1 MSGLT
6 EKIDRL
12 GAQMQQIF
20 PSISLRYGTESAIDS
35 SYRTIIRK
43 SSHGGLGLASAK
55 YIFIFCILCFS
66 VPTFAAVNAS
76 ITNQGENVHLE
87 LEGQNQWDYDV
98 KKLEGKNRFAYQ
110 VTVPALSES
119 SIANLRAFSSPLVK
133 SVEVN
138 TQGADGKTVLTFQL
152 SRGDI
157 EPFDYLTEKPSK
169 LIVDF
174 FKSGPADKVAV
185 APAEKEEVKASPTK
199 VQAKQSVKPGVA
211 KELPKKGE
219 SQRNPATADVLV
231 INENGQQMSLND
243 VIQNP
248 TGASAS
254 GVFDGGDPDFS
265 RFNIKDYE
273 IKDEAII
280 GSKEKVYLEFPMLK
294 IPSPYLSLLQSQKPI
309 YEVSPNDSDENK
321 QMRLLQTLFSNKR
334 HNVFLKTVDW
344 FMKKYPESQYDEM
357 VRFMWADALFAL
369 WLEKRNVDD
378 FDLAMLRYR
387 QAIEKY
393 PQSPLL
399 ERTMML
405 MGFATLDRGDYLG
418 TLRLFQSHL
427 EKRPN
432 SPNKDIAKLAIADSF
447 LKINRFDEATQ
458 IYNDLEK
465 TASQD
470 KYKVQAAYLKGDVA
484 YQKKDFKTAIQNY
497 QEALKKFPEGAS
509 EYPGAY
515 YNQASSYFQTGDFR
529 KSLDN
534 YREFLKRYPTHE
546 ESGYAMTR
554 AGEIL
559 DILGA
564 DKQRVLGTFLETY
577 FRYGD
582 TQSSVVARLRM
593 LSERMNTMKPKEVE
607 KAVKDIQELSKQSN
621 LPKIDQF
628 ATLMIAEGY
637 NRRQEYD
644 KAIDLLVKYYQA
656 FPNTADTG
664 LLQNRIVKNINED
677 LKNRVDKGD
686 FINALRLH
694 NKFADNWLKSSNRID
709 TKFNVGR
716 AFEQSGVFNQAETL
730 YKDVL
735 NQLYALKGTPAG
747 RERNVF
753 EKLPSEDEL
762 NLRLASVAMQN
773 NKMAPAYDYLKSI
786 KNPEQLPERDQIE
799 RVQMASTLLD
809 QRGETDSAIRYLTEL
824 LKVWAGL
831 PELVADPYLH
841 LAQLELKKGQTDNA
855 LESLKKIDQLM
866 DDSKKVNKATH
877 AKSLEMQG
885 DLLLK
890 KGDTDGAVATYQK
903 MLDLYEKE
911 RPLASYRYKVG
922 ELYFN
927 KGEIQ
932 KAAQV
937 WNDLKGEKND
947 FWYKLSQ
954 EQLKGSDWK
963 NEYQKYIK
971 RIPAMSSTPDDSKVE
986 RK

>member
-1 MSGLT
+1 MALSKFTLLFL
-6 EKIDRL
+6 IL
-12 GAQMQQIF
+12 IL
-20 PSISLRYGTESAIDS
+20 PLIS
-35 SYRTIIRK
+35 
-43 SSHGGLGLASAK
+43 H
-55 YIFIFCILCFS
+55 
-66 VPTFAAVNAS
+66 AAVNATIS
-76 ITNQGENVHLE
+76 NQGENVHLE
-87 LEGQNQWDYDV
+87 FDGQNQWDYDV
-98 KKLEGKNRFAYQ
+98 KKIEGKNKFAYQ

-119 SIANLRAFSSPLVK
+119 SVKSLRAFASPLVK

-138 TQGADGKTVLTFQL
+138 TQGTDGKTVLTFQL

-174 FKSGPADKVAV
+174 FKSGPAEKVAQET
-185 APAEKEEVKASPTK
+185 PEKPDSTK
-199 VQAKQSVKPGVA
+199 GQSKENKKTDSKTSVTQ
-211 KELPKKGE
+211 ELPKKGE

-231 INENGQQMSLND
+231 VNENGQKMSLND

-248 TGASAS
+248 KGATAS

-273 IKDEAII
+273 IKDESII
-280 GSKEKVYLEFPMLK
+280 SSKEKVYLEFPMLK

-321 QMRLLQTLFSNKR
+321 QMRLLITLFNNKR

-344 FMKKYPESQYDEM
+344 FLKKYPESQYDEM
-357 VRFMWADALFAL
+357 VRFMWADSLFAL

-458 IYNDLEK
+458 IYNELEK

-470 KYKVQAAYLKGDVA
+470 KYKVQSAYTKGDVA
-484 YQKKDFKTAIQNY
+484 YQKKDFRTAIQNY
-497 QEALKKFPEGAS
+497 QDALKKFPEGAT
-509 EYPGAY
+509 EFPGAY
-515 YNQASSYFQTGDFR
+515 YNQASSYFQLGDYR
-529 KSLDN
+529 KALDN

-554 AGEIL
+554 VGEIL
-559 DILGA
+559 DIMGA
-564 DKQRVLGTFLETY
+564 DPQRVLGTYLETY

-637 NRRQEYD
+637 NRRKEYD

-656 FPNTADTG
+656 FPNTADTQ

-677 LKNRVDKGD
+677 LKNQVDKGD
-686 FINALRLH
+686 FIDALRLH
-694 NKFADNWLKSSNRID
+694 NKYADNWLKSSNRID
-709 TKFNVGR
+709 TKYNVGR
-716 AFEQSGVFNQAETL
+716 AFEQSGVASQAETL

-747 RERNVF
+747 KERNIF
-753 EKLPSEDEL
+753 EKLPGEDEL
-762 NLRLASVAMQN
+762 NLRLASVAMQSG
-773 NKMAPAYDYLKSI
+773 KMAPAYDYLKSI
-786 KNPEQLPERDQIE
+786 KNPEKLSEREQIE

-841 LAQLELKKGQTDNA
+841 LAELEIKKGQTDNA

-866 DDSKKVNKATH
+866 DDSKKVNKTTH
-877 AKSLEMQG
+877 AKSLEMRG
-885 DLLLK
+885 DLQLK
-890 KGDTDGAVATYQK
+890 KGNTSEAIAAYQK

-911 RPLASYRYKVG
+911 RPLASYRYKMG
-922 ELYFN
+922 DLYFQ

-932 KAAQV
+932 KAAQI
-937 WNDLKGEKND
+937 WNELKSEKND

-971 RIPAMSSTPDDSKVE
+971 RIPAMSSGPDDSKVE